1 VRELLAAEGIETGLH
16 YPTPCHLTTPYR
28 RYASG
33 SLPVVER
40 AAEEIVSL
48 PMFPHLSEQQVSRV
62 CEVLDDVVRGE
73 LDEQGDVDV
82 A

>member
-1 VRELLAAEGIETGLH
+1 
-16 YPTPCHLTTPYR
+16 
-28 RYASG
+28 
-33 SLPVVER
+33 VVER